1 VHFSFNFHQKLP
13 FHILETSFQDHKKKI
28 WNRYRKWQ
36 EDHPISRET
45 FALLMTGK
53 GLQDSED
60 NDNDDENKENSD
72 LEDQFDLNTEMEW
85 NNSKR
90 LSQQF
95 EGKFL

>member
-1 VHFSFNFHQKLP
+1 MF
-13 FHILETSFQDHKKKI
+13 LESLGRDHKKMI

-53 GLQDSED
+53 GLQDQED
-60 NDNDDENKENSD
+60 NENDEENKENVG
-72 LEDQFDLNTEMEW
+72 LEDKFDFNKEMEW
-85 NNSKR
+85 NKNKR

-95 EGKFL
+95 EGNY